1 MDYGLTR
8 NDIGNYK
15 GSSTLSRNF
24 MNFGPQTVK
33 IEPEA
38 LLTIVHS
45 AFCFIAGFRT
55 HGVQQTEL

>member
-1 MDYGLTR
+1 
-8 NDIGNYK
+8 
-15 GSSTLSRNF
+15 